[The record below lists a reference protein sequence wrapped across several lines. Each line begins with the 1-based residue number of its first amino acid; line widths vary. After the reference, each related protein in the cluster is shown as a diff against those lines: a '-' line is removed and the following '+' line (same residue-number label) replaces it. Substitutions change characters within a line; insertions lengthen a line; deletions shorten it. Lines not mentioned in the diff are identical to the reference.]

1 MFFLLQ
7 FIRRTIIIK
16 EKLLLRSESH
26 QNTRCHKNIF
36 TFKENTKKLAVFL
49 YLAKQTNLDLSSVA
63 RKFDLS
69 TKNLS
74 IYLREIQE
82 DLATLPENT
91 LEIQI
96 HHGKISLHTTSNDFL
111 SHYFLLFN
119 YYCVH
124 STDFILFQAI
134 IKKKTIL
141 SGK

>member
-1 MFFLLQ
+1 MSL
-7 FIRRTIIIK
+7 IK
-16 EKLLLRSESH
+16 TQDAKKHFYFQRKH
-26 QNTRCHKNIF
+26 
-36 TFKENTKKLAVFL
+36 KKLAVFL

-111 SHYFLLFN
+111 FLLFN

-134 IKKKTIL
+134 IKRKQFCL
-141 SGK
+141 ESESRN

>member
-1 MFFLLQ
+1 M
-7 FIRRTIIIK
+7 
-16 EKLLLRSESH
+16 
-26 QNTRCHKNIF
+26 
-36 TFKENTKKLAVFL
+36 AVFL

-111 SHYFLLFN
+111 SHYF
-119 YYCVH
+119 YYANCK
-124 STDFILFQAI
+124 
-134 IKKKTIL
+134 IKLENKGIYGTLKLYFRRKKT
-141 SGK
+141 KECNHK

>member
-1 MFFLLQ
+1 M
-7 FIRRTIIIK
+7 
-16 EKLLLRSESH
+16 
-26 QNTRCHKNIF
+26 
-36 TFKENTKKLAVFL
+36 AVFL

-63 RKFDLS
+63 RKFALS

-111 SHYFLLFN
+111 SHYFYYLIITVSILLTSFFSSN
-119 YYCVH
+119 YQKENNSVWKVSQETNFSSSYIYKRLNNINKLFGLYGISVH
-124 STDFILFQAI
+124 FSPPRV
-134 IKKKTIL
+134 K
-141 SGK
+141 

>member
-1 MFFLLQ
+1 MSL
-7 FIRRTIIIK
+7 IK
-16 EKLLLRSESH
+16 TQDAIKH
-26 QNTRCHKNIF
+26 F

-111 SHYFLLFN
+111 SHYFYYLIITVSILLTSF
-119 YYCVH
+119 
-124 STDFILFQAI
+124 FFKQ
-134 IKKKTIL
+134 L
-141 SGK
+141 SKRKQFCLESESRN

>member
-1 MFFLLQ
+1 MSLIKTQDAIKTFLLSKKTQ
-7 FIRRTIIIK
+7 
-16 EKLLLRSESH
+16 
-26 QNTRCHKNIF
+26 
-36 TFKENTKKLAVFL
+36 KLAVFL

-111 SHYFLLFN
+111 SHYFYYLIITVSILLTSF
-119 YYCVH
+119 
-124 STDFILFQAI
+124 FFKQ
-134 IKKKTIL
+134 L
-141 SGK
+141 SKRKQFCLESESRN

>member
-1 MFFLLQ
+1 MSL
-7 FIRRTIIIK
+7 IK
-16 EKLLLRSESH
+16 TQDAIKHFYFQRK
-26 QNTRCHKNIF
+26 HKKIGC
-36 TFKENTKKLAVFL
+36 LL

-111 SHYFLLFN
+111 P
-119 YYCVH
+119 
-124 STDFILFQAI
+124 TIFII
-134 IKKKTIL
+134 
-141 SGK
+141 

>member
-1 MFFLLQ
+1 MSL
-7 FIRRTIIIK
+7 IK
-16 EKLLLRSESH
+16 TQDAIKHFYFQRKH
-26 QNTRCHKNIF
+26 
-36 TFKENTKKLAVFL
+36 KKLAVFL

>member
-1 MFFLLQ
+1 MSLIKTQDAIKTFLLSKKTQ
-7 FIRRTIIIK
+7 
-16 EKLLLRSESH
+16 
-26 QNTRCHKNIF
+26 
-36 TFKENTKKLAVFL
+36 KKLAVFL

-96 HHGKISLHTTSNDFL
+96 HHGKISLHTTSNDL
-111 SHYFLLFN
+111 DRKS
-119 YYCVH
+119 VV
-124 STDFILFQAI
+124 
-134 IKKKTIL
+134 
-141 SGK
+141 

>member
-1 MFFLLQ
+1 MSLIKTQDAIKTFLLSKKTQ
-7 FIRRTIIIK
+7 
-16 EKLLLRSESH
+16 
-26 QNTRCHKNIF
+26 
-36 TFKENTKKLAVFL
+36 KLAVFL

-111 SHYFLLFN
+111 SHYFYYLIITVSILLTSFFSSN
-119 YYCVH
+119 Y
-124 STDFILFQAI
+124 Q
-134 IKKKTIL
+134 KKTIL

>member
-1 MFFLLQ
+1 M
-7 FIRRTIIIK
+7 
-16 EKLLLRSESH
+16 
-26 QNTRCHKNIF
+26 
-36 TFKENTKKLAVFL
+36 AVFL

-63 RKFDLS
+63 RKFALS

-111 SHYFLLFN
+111 SHYFYYLIITVSILLTSFFFKQL
-119 YYCVH
+119 
-124 STDFILFQAI
+124 S
-134 IKKKTIL
+134 KTIL

>member
-1 MFFLLQ
+1 MSL
-7 FIRRTIIIK
+7 IK
-16 EKLLLRSESH
+16 TQDAIKHFYFQRKH
-26 QNTRCHKNIF
+26 
-36 TFKENTKKLAVFL
+36 KKLAVFL

-63 RKFDLS
+63 RKFALS

-111 SHYFLLFN
+111 SHYFYYLIITVSILLTSF
-119 YYCVH
+119 
-124 STDFILFQAI
+124 FFKQ
-134 IKKKTIL
+134 L
-141 SGK
+141 SKRKQFCLESESRN

>member
-1 MFFLLQ
+1 MSLIKTQDAIKTFLLSKKTQ
-7 FIRRTIIIK
+7 
-16 EKLLLRSESH
+16 
-26 QNTRCHKNIF
+26 
-36 TFKENTKKLAVFL
+36 KLAVFL

-63 RKFDLS
+63 RKFALS

-111 SHYFLLFN
+111 FPLFLLFN

-124 STDFILFQAI
+124 STDFILFKQ
-134 IKKKTIL
+134 L
-141 SGK
+141 SKRKQFCLESESRN

>member
-1 MFFLLQ
+1 MSLIKTQDAIKTFLL
-7 FIRRTIIIK
+7 
-16 EKLLLRSESH
+16 S
-26 QNTRCHKNIF
+26 
-36 TFKENTKKLAVFL
+36 KKTQKIGCLL

-63 RKFDLS
+63 RKFALS

-111 SHYFLLFN
+111 SHYFYYLIITVSILLTSF
-119 YYCVH
+119 
-124 STDFILFQAI
+124 FFKQ
-134 IKKKTIL
+134 L
-141 SGK
+141 SKRKQFCLESESRN